1 MPSNLFEDLRESE
14 IDPKEVLKN
23 QAKLKSDFS

>member
-14 IDPKEVLKN
+14 IDAKEVLKN

>member
-14 IDPKEVLKN
+14 IDAKEVLN